1 MGIPM
6 VKFFKDETEKPN
18 DKSIFF
24 QQQLVNLPKN
34 GQANS
39 LLNVN
44 LVSKN
49 QFYANNNVLYL
60 KKYLL
65 KNYFINT
72 FQKNSF
78 LNKKI
83 FRSQL
88 TTVLNNSYYSNFNFV
103 TLKSLSRPKYT
114 VFPFI
119 RFLEKKIALQY
130 KSILIQ
136 PEIQASLPIASVL
149 NEETKELK
157 SSTSNK
163 NLKTLSSNSKFHLSF
178 SYIASPY
185 RKNKTLFL
193 NTKINVEKNLS
204 SKKKIISK
212 YNDKIIFDIS
222 NLNNEVLNN
231 LENNESSNNLENN
244 ESSKQT
250 VEKSIN
256 IVNNSNF
263 STRTIKSN
271 LKKIP
276 CLIQPYYPICCK
288 FRFASTWE
296 SKKDFQNEYD
306 EFVLYISSTPNK
318 TDIVLPMYANRVSKN
333 SIVINNIKY
342 KSTSFLLSGIET
354 IWYLL
359 KTLNLPFVK
368 IQLQGKIL
376 IVDPEIKKLEKQ
388 VFLYIFEK
396 KNYEN

>member
-1 MGIPM
+1 M
-6 VKFFKDETEKPN
+6 
-18 DKSIFF
+18 
-24 QQQLVNLPKN
+24 
-34 GQANS
+34 
-39 LLNVN
+39 
-44 LVSKN
+44 
-49 QFYANNNVLYL
+49 
-60 KKYLL
+60 
-65 KNYFINT
+65 
-72 FQKNSF
+72 
-78 LNKKI
+78 
-83 FRSQL
+83 
-88 TTVLNNSYYSNFNFV
+88 
-103 TLKSLSRPKYT
+103 
-114 VFPFI
+114 
-119 RFLEKKIALQY
+119 
-130 KSILIQ
+130 
-136 PEIQASLPIASVL
+136 
-149 NEETKELK
+149 
-157 SSTSNK
+157 
-163 NLKTLSSNSKFHLSF
+163 
-178 SYIASPY
+178 
-185 RKNKTLFL
+185 
-193 NTKINVEKNLS
+193 
-204 SKKKIISK
+204 
-212 YNDKIIFDIS
+212 
-222 NLNNEVLNN
+222 
-231 LENNESSNNLENN
+231 ENNESSNNLENN

-396 KNYEN
+396 KKLRKLRKLRLETLRRLKLVRYFQRTKLRPEWIILSILPVLPPNLRPIIRLDANQIAVSDLNHLYKRVFDRNKRIQTYRASRTENFSTNSAKEKISWSVPSFQPSIPNKFTKASDIKPSSLNPFVTSPVLGSFQSCA